1 MMAQL
6 LMPQAT
12 AVWLVDNTSLSFAQI
27 ADFCGMHPLEIQA
40 VADGEVAVNIVGQNP
55 ITGGQLDA
63 EEVAR
68 CEKDPDARLMIR
80 KRDDL
85 PQPKQ
90 TRSRY
95 TPVSKRQ
102 DKPDAIEFLVR
113 RYPQLS
119 DAQITRLIG
128 TTKQTINAV
137 RDHTHK
143 NSANLVPKDPVL
155 LGLCSREKLNAEIDK
170 ANAKV
175 TARESAMEKA
185 RANLAARD
193 EAEIA
198 AGDVSS

>member
-1 MMAQL
+1 MAQL

-40 VADGEVAVNIVGQNP
+40 IADGEVATHIVGQNP
-55 ITGGQLDA
+55 VTGGQLEA
-63 EEVAR
+63 EEIAR
-68 CEKDPDARLMIR
+68 CENDPDARLKIR
-80 KRDDL
+80 LREDL

-113 RYPQLS
+113 RYPQLT
-119 DAQITRLIG
+119 DAQITRLVG

-143 NSANLVPKDPVL
+143 NSANIVPKDPVL
-155 LGLCSREKLNAEIDK
+155 LGLCSRDKLNAEIDK

-175 TARESAMEKA
+175 KSREAAMEKA
-185 RANLAARD
+185 REQLAARD
-193 EAEIA
+193 EAEIQ

>member
-1 MMAQL
+1 MAQL

-12 AVWLVDNTSLSFAQI
+12 AVWLVDNTTLSFAQI

-40 VADGEVAVNIVGQNP
+40 VADGEAAINIVGQDP
-55 ITGGQLDA
+55 VTGGQLDA

-68 CEKDPDARLMIR
+68 CEADPDARLKLR
-80 KRDDL
+80 LREDL
-85 PQPKQ
+85 PQPKKIK
-90 TRSRY
+90 SRY

-113 RYPQLS
+113 RFPQLS
-119 DAQITRLIG
+119 DAQITRLVG

-137 RDHTHK
+137 REHTHK
-143 NSANLVPKDPVL
+143 NSTNIVPKDPVL
-155 LGLCSREKLNAEIDK
+155 LGLCSRDLLNTEIDK

-175 TARESAMEKA
+175 KAKESAMENA
-185 RANLAARD
+185 RAQLAARD
-193 EAEIA
+193 AAEIA

>member
-1 MMAQL
+1 MAQL

-55 ITGGQLDA
+55 VTGGQLDA

-68 CEKDPDARLMIR
+68 CEKDPDARLKMR

-137 RDHTHK
+137 REHTHK

-155 LGLCSREKLNAEIDK
+155 LGLCTREKLNAEIDK

-175 TARESAMEKA
+175 TAKESALEKA

>member
-1 MMAQL
+1 MAQL

-27 ADFCGMHPLEIQA
+27 ADFCNMHPLEIQA

-55 ITGGQLDA
+55 VTGGQLDA
-63 EEVAR
+63 EEIAR
-68 CEKDPDARLMIR
+68 CEKDPDARLKIR
-80 KRDDL
+80 LREDL

-128 TTKQTINAV
+128 TTKQTITAV

-155 LGLCSREKLNAEIDK
+155 LGLCSRDKLNAEIDK

-175 TARESAMEKA
+175 KAKESAMQNA
-185 RANLAARD
+185 RAELAARD
-193 EAEIA
+193 AAEIA

>member
-1 MMAQL
+1 
-6 LMPQAT
+6 
-12 AVWLVDNTSLSFAQI
+12 
-27 ADFCGMHPLEIQA
+27 
-40 VADGEVAVNIVGQNP
+40 
-55 ITGGQLDA
+55 
-63 EEVAR
+63 
-68 CEKDPDARLMIR
+68 
-80 KRDDL
+80 
-85 PQPKQ
+85 
-90 TRSRY
+90 
-95 TPVSKRQ
+95 
-102 DKPDAIEFLVR
+102 VR

-155 LGLCSREKLNAEIDK
+155 LGLCTREKLNAEIDK

-175 TARESAMEKA
+175 TAKETAMEKA